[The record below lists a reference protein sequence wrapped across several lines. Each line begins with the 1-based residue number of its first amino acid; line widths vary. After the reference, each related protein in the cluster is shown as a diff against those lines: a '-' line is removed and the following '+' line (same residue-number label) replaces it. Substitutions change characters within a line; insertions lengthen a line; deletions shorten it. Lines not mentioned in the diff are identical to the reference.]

1 MGGLFFAIVFGILK
15 ERGYATMVPE
25 AATRLQQRIDELERR
40 MRMDSNDLD
49 YETHLRQK
57 RELQSMLDHIKKR
70 YGIDRER
77 QVP

>member
-15 ERGYATMVPE
+15 ERGYAMLPE
-25 AATRLQQRIDELERR
+25 AATRLQQRIDELDRR

-57 RELQSMLDHIKKR
+57 RELQSVLDRIKKR
-70 YGIDRER
+70 QGINRER

>member
-1 MGGLFFAIVFGILK
+1 ML
-15 ERGYATMVPE
+15 PE
-25 AATRLQQRIDELERR
+25 AATRLQQRIDELDRR

-57 RELQSMLDHIKKR
+57 RELQSVLDRIKKR
-70 YGIDRER
+70 QGINRER